1 MHRRILA
8 LAFAGAAAAA
18 SAQLVPDVLTDW
30 KEAEAPPPPALRTTG
45 LIPIELPSS
54 SLRFGVDPASITVG
68 SDSVVRYVV
77 VATSSSGAVNG
88 IYEGIRCNTAEV
100 KVYARHTPGSGW
112 VAVKDADWR
121 DMRTT
126 PNYRYTLAIARNG
139 ACMEHAPNGSPVQI
153 AQDLRAGADRR
164 FERGGVNR

>member
-8 LAFAGAAAAA
+8 LALAGAAAAA
-18 SAQLVPDVLTDW
+18 SAQLIPDVLINW
-30 KEAEAPPPPALRTTG
+30 KEAEAPPPPAVRTEG

-68 SDSVVRYVV
+68 TDSVVRYVV
-77 VATSSSGAVNG
+77 VAASSSGAVNG

-100 KVYARHTPGSGW
+100 KIYARYTPGSGW
-112 VAVKDADWR
+112 VAVKEPAWQDLRVMANSR
-121 DMRTT
+121 H
-126 PNYRYTLAIARNG
+126 TLAIARNG
-139 ACMEHAPNGSPVQI
+139 ACQEHAPNGSPVQI
-153 AQDLRAGADRR
+153 AQDLRAGPDRK